1 MYNILTIV
9 MQELNLN
16 LKGALEWTTA
26 YLKVIEERFMEGME
40 HLPTFSPE
48 VNHQLWEYILALVMW
63 PQSNDCWNFESGRY
77 FGNKGLEIQK
87 MWCVLLMPKKMK
99 DPTMKTKDVEVTLVE
114 L

>member
-9 MQELNLN
+9 MRELNLD
-16 LKGALEWTTA
+16 LKGALEWTAA
-26 YLKVIEERFMEGME
+26 YHKVVEERFMEGME
-40 HLPTFSPE
+40 RLPTFSPE
-48 VNHQLWEYILALVMW
+48 VDRQLREYVLGLAMW
-63 PQSNDCWNFESGRY
+63 PRSNDCWNFESGRY

-87 MWCVLLMPKKMK
+87 TRCVPLMPKKMK